1 MILFR
6 LDHNFPL
13 SPFSTSFALWR
24 VITLLRFRVKNEQ
37 WRVEEIPVL
46 FPVVFRTNY
55 RPEFSRRLTSAR
67 FLG

>member
-6 LDHNFPL
+6 LDHNVPL

-37 WRVEEIPVL
+37 WRVEEMPRSVPRGL
-46 FPVVFRTNY
+46 
-55 RPEFSRRLTSAR
+55 SD
-67 FLG
+67 